1 MAWLAWLGV
10 LVVGMFALS
19 LATTTTIHAREIS
32 ATTTIE
38 CSGLVHYEGDADQS
52 PPDSDKTVPHHHG
65 GCHGQ
70 FVGLP
75 ATLPLG
81 AKPVSADMP
90 SIVAIVSALPS
101 YRAGP
106 PLRPPAA

>member
-1 MAWLAWLGV
+1 MARLAWLGV

-19 LATTTTIHAREIS
+19 LAMTTTIHAREIS

-38 CSGLVHYEGDADQS
+38 CSGVVHYEGDADQS
-52 PPDSDKTVPHHHG
+52 PPDSDKAVPHHHG

-75 ATLPLG
+75 ATLPIG
-81 AKPVSADMP
+81 AEPASADMP
-90 SIVAIVSALPS
+90 SIVTIFSALPS
-101 YRAGP
+101 YGAGP